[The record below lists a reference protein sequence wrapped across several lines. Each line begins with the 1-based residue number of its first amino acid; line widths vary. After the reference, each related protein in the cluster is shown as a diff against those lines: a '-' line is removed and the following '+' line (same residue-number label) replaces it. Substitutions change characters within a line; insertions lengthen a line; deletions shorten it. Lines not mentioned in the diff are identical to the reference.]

1 MVKQVPQLEVAVG
14 VLLDRE
20 GRALITQRAQDSH
33 MGGYWEFPGGK
44 IVKGETQLKGLVR
57 ELQEELAIRVQY
69 VRHLL
74 RFSYLY
80 PDWMVRLHVWQV
92 LCWEGEPLGMLR
104 QPLRWTA
111 VGELL
116 SAGLLPA
123 DEAIVTA
130 LKSPEAV
137 NTLAWQAYADAV
149 SGHCESACVG

>member
-1 MVKQVPQLEVAVG
+1 MELPVKQVPQLEVAVG

-20 GRALITQRAQDSH
+20 GRALTAQRAQDSH
-33 MGGYWEFPGGK
+33 MGSYWEFPGGK
-44 IVKGETQLKGLVR
+44 IVTGETPLKGLVR

-74 RFSYLY
+74 HFSYIY
-80 PDWMVRLHVWQV
+80 PDRMVRLYVWQV
-92 LCWEGEPLGMLR
+92 LRWEGEPLGVQR

-111 VGELL
+111 VDELL

-123 DEAIVTA
+123 DEAIVIA

-149 SGHCESACVG
+149 SGSL